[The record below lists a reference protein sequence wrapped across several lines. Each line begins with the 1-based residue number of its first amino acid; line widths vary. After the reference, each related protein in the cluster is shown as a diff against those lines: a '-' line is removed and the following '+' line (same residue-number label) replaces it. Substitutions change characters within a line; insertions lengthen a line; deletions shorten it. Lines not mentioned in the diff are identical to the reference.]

1 MDGASVFD
9 FRREEQVLERQ
20 QKTPY
25 SVIGD
30 RVHTKIRCS
39 QLESGEKGGEDRL
52 VDSSRLALRSLRG

>member
-20 QKTPY
+20 QKNT
-25 SVIGD
+25 IFGDREQLD

-39 QLESGEKGGEDRL
+39 QLESGGG
-52 VDSSRLALRSLRG
+52 SAG

>member
-30 RVHTKIRCS
+30 S
-39 QLESGEKGGEDRL
+39 
-52 VDSSRLALRSLRG
+52 